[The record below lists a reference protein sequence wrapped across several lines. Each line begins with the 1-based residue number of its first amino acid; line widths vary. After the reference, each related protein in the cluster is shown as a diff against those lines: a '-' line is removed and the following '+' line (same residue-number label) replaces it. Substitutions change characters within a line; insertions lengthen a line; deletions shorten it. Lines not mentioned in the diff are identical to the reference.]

1 MNRHLYSDSEISF
14 HPHSIWDHNM
24 RLFRWKGQLYR
35 GISSERAAFFTQLF
49 EDGSIQTLVDKGL
62 LIESEL
68 TPLEIGGFSMVVSHQ
83 TVAFNSYSI
92 EWCAAMVK
100 DAALT
105 ILELAIELG
114 KRGFSLE
121 DGHLGNVLFDGCKP
135 VFVDLGSIRPIDEY
149 VHYFRWIP
157 YEQFCQSCVYPL
169 ILMSQGKDR
178 VARLLMIDYEGI
190 SKSDFLLLIR
200 GAGRSVQLPNL
211 PVVTSLQLWLMRVL
225 PREHLSFLKK
235 NLSPILAFLKKQS
248 HTSKSESELVENYQ
262 PKSESELVENYQ
274 PKPQPEFFV
283 KIKQKAYLKVL
294 EKTRQDVKSIN
305 LPSCKTELSN
315 KSEISI
321 LSLSHQ
327 DSWTAKQVAVYKC
340 LIELKPSSVLDIGC
354 HTGWYSKLAALLGS
368 QVVAFDKDP
377 ACITQLYYDA
387 REQKLPIL
395 PLVID
400 FTQSTPSYGLSN
412 YRYIAA
418 TERFQCEMVLALGLF
433 HHIVFEQYPLF
444 DQAVDGLGLFS
455 KRWLIVEFV
464 PIEDPALAIFRSP
477 RHSWYTLENF
487 LNALS
492 KRFSSIHTMPSHSES
507 RVLLLCEK

>member
-1 MNRHLYSDSEISF
+1 MNRHLDSDSEINF
-14 HPHSIWDHNM
+14 HPHSIWDRNM
-24 RLFRWKGQLYR
+24 RLFWWRGQLYR
-35 GISSERAAFFTQLF
+35 GISSERAEFFTQLF
-49 EDGSIQTLVDKGL
+49 KDGSIQTLVEQGL

-68 TPLEIGGFSMVVSHQ
+68 TPLEIGGFDMVVSHQ

-105 ILELAIELG
+105 ILDLAIELG
-114 KRGFSLE
+114 QRGFSLE
-121 DGHLGNVLFDGCKP
+121 DGHLKNVLFDGCKP
-135 VFVDLGSIRPIDEY
+135 VFVDLGSIRPLDEY

-157 YEQFCQSCVYPL
+157 YEQFCKNCVYPL
-169 ILMSQGKDR
+169 ILMCRGKDR
-178 VARLLMIDYEGI
+178 VARLLMIDYEGV

-200 GAGRSVQLPNL
+200 GADQSVQLPNL
-211 PVVTSLQLWLMRVL
+211 PVLTSLQLWLMRVL
-225 PREHLSFLKK
+225 PREHLSLLKK
-235 NLSPILAFLKKQS
+235 KLSSIPACFKKPS

-262 PKSESELVENYQ
+262 PKPQSEFLA
-274 PKPQPEFFV
+274 

-294 EKTRQDVKSIN
+294 KKTRKDVKSIN
-305 LPSCKTELSN
+305 LPSLRTESSN
-315 KSEISI
+315 QSEGSI

-327 DSWTAKQVAVYKC
+327 DSWTAKQVAVYKY

-354 HTGWYSKLAALLGS
+354 YTGWYSKLAALLGS

-387 REQKLPIL
+387 REKKLPIL

-400 FTQSTPSYGLSN
+400 FTQPTASYGLSS
-412 YRYIAA
+412 YRYVAA
-418 TERFQCEMVLALGLF
+418 SERFQCEMVLALGLF

-444 DQAVDGLGLFS
+444 EQTVEGLALFS

-464 PIEDPALAIFRSP
+464 PLEDPVLAIFRSP
-477 RHSWYTLENF
+477 KYSWYTLENF
-487 LNALS
+487 INALR
-492 KRFSSIHTMPSHSES
+492 KRFSSIHTMPSHPES